1 MKAERAL
8 DLSEILLYLWQHIV
22 IIGICIL
29 VGIIGCISV
38 TLLGSRND
46 LPYAASALIYFDTS
60 DEENADGSDQFA
72 YYGNITTLSNV
83 VVKSEQLLD
92 KVVGNLHLEANAAEL
107 TNRISVETVGSSS
120 LMSLTVRDQEPEVA
134 QRICNEILAVM
145 PEVSASMTNLGVL
158 QAASQAEIT
167 AVATPGLT
175 KPTVV
180 GALLGLVL
188 CVLGLVTLELFDH
201 SIRDAQDIE
210 YYLDMKALSVIP
222 ASGPKKDL
230 NLSLEAYRSLC
241 INLEGELSARKP
253 FVLLVAGI
261 CESDQ
266 SEETAEKISETFAQM
281 GRKVVLV
288 DADLRN
294 GNISKRLGLQNKAG
308 VLELLQNKVPLE
320 TVLSYRETTPDCA
333 VVSCGKLGQAPTEQ
347 LSSLETQK
355 LFKELRELFDIVV
368 VHTGAVILTSDAA
381 VLSRT
386 TDKVLLVARVG
397 KTPIESALL
406 AKDKMEYVKASVSG
420 VVLTDY
426 DYKKAWRRDG
436 YYYAFSTTQR

>member
-8 DLSEILLYLWQHIV
+8 DLREILLYLWQHIV

-29 VGIIGCISV
+29 VGIIGCIGA
-38 TLLGSRND
+38 TLIGSRND
-46 LPYAASALIYFDTS
+46 LPYAASALIYFYTTS
-60 DEENADGSDQFA
+60 DEENADWSDQFA

-83 VVKSEQLLD
+83 VVTSEQLLD
-92 KVVGNLHLEANAAEL
+92 KVIGNLDLEADAVEL
-107 TNRISVETVGSSS
+107 ANRISVETVGGSSF
-120 LMSLTVRDQEPEVA
+120 MRLTVRGQEAEIA

-145 PEVSASMTNLGVL
+145 PDVSASMTNLGVL
-158 QAASQAEIT
+158 QAASQAEVT
-167 AVATPGLT
+167 AIARPGLT
-175 KPTVV
+175 KPAVV

-188 CVLGLVTLELFDH
+188 CVLGLVALELFDH

-222 ASGPKKDL
+222 ANGPKTDL
-230 NLSLEAYRSLC
+230 NFSEEAYRSLC
-241 INLEGELSARKP
+241 IKLEGELPAREP

-266 SEETAEKISETFAQM
+266 SAETAEKIFETLAQM
-281 GRKVVLV
+281 GRKVALV

-294 GNISKRLGLQNKAG
+294 GNISRRLGLQKKAG
-308 VLELLQNKVPLE
+308 VLEFLQNKIPLE
-320 TVLSYRETTPDCA
+320 TVLSYRETPNCA
-333 VVSCGKLGQAPTEQ
+333 VIPCGKLGQVPTEQ

-355 LFKELRELFDIVV
+355 LFKALREKFDIVV

-386 TDKVLLVARVG
+386 TDKVLLVACVG

-406 AKDKMEYVKASVSG
+406 AKEQMEYVKAPVSG
-420 VVLTDY
+420 VVLTGY
-426 DYKKAWRRDG
+426 DYKKARRRDG
-436 YYYAFSTTQR
+436 YYYAFSTNHR

>member
-8 DLSEILLYLWQHIV
+8 DLSEILLYLWRHVV

-38 TLLGSRND
+38 TLLDSRKD

-72 YYGNITTLSNV
+72 YYGNISTLSNV
-83 VVKSEQLLD
+83 VVTSEQLLD
-92 KVVGNLHLEANAAEL
+92 KVVGNLGLEANATEL
-107 TNRISVETVGSSS
+107 TNRISVKTVGSSS
-120 LMSLTVRDQEPEVA
+120 FMSLTVKDQEPEAA

-145 PEVSASMTNLGVL
+145 PDISASMTNLGVL
-158 QAASQAEIT
+158 QAASQAEVT
-167 AVATPGLT
+167 AVARPGLT
-175 KPTVV
+175 KPAIV

-222 ASGPKKDL
+222 ANGPKKDL
-230 NLSLEAYRSLC
+230 DLTVEAYRSLC
-241 INLEGELSARKP
+241 INLEGELSAREP

-294 GNISKRLGLQNKAG
+294 GNISKRLGLQKKTG
-308 VLELLQNKVPLE
+308 VVELLQNKVPLE
-320 TVLSYRETTPDCA
+320 TVLSYRETPDCA
-333 VVSCGKLGQAPTEQ
+333 VIPCGKSGQSPTEQ
-347 LSSLETQK
+347 LPSLETQK
-355 LFKELRELFDIVV
+355 LFKELREMFDIVV
-368 VHTGAVILTSDAA
+368 VYTGAVILTSDAA

-406 AKDKMEYVKASVSG
+406 AKEKMEYVKAPVSG

-436 YYYAFSTTQR
+436 YYYAFSTTPR